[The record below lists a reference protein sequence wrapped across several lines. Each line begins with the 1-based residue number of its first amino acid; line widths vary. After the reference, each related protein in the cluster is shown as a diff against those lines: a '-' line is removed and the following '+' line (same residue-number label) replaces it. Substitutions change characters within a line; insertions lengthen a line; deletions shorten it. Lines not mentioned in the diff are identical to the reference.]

1 MSGAHGS
8 VGSAPVRHARALWL
22 GRRPYE
28 PIHQLQQR
36 LVEARAA
43 GAVGDTVLLV
53 EHEPVVTLGRNAA
66 ESNVLASAESLADA
80 GIALA
85 HTWRGGDVTY
95 HGPGQLVCYPILNLK
110 PDRCDV
116 RRYVRAL
123 GEAMIRLAEPFGVAA
138 GMVDGMVGV
147 WADAEAPGCWRGAEH
162 AARLTKI
169 GAIGVRLVD
178 WVSMHGFALN
188 LCVDLSAY
196 RWIVPCGIRQHP
208 VGSLASLTGSA
219 PVVAEVALGAAPVLS
234 QALGLELE
242 RVEDVSNEV
251 DFASVLGP
259 PRVGEKPD

>member
-1 MSGAHGS
+1 
-8 VGSAPVRHARALWL
+8 VGSTAAPRARALWL

-36 LVEARAA
+36 LVELRTA
-43 GAVGDTVLLV
+43 GAAGDTVLLV

-66 ESNVLASAESLADA
+66 EGNVLASPESLADA

-95 HGPGQLVCYPILNLK
+95 HGPGQLVCYPILDLK

-123 GEAMIRLAEPFGVAA
+123 GEAMIRISAELGVAA
-138 GMVDGMVGV
+138 GMVEGMVGV

-162 AARLTKI
+162 ASSLIKI
-169 GAIGVRLVD
+169 GAIGVRLVN

-208 VGSLASLTGSA
+208 VGSVASLTGA
-219 PVVAEVALGAAPVLS
+219 QPVVAEVALGAAPVLA
-234 QALGLELE
+234 QTLGLELE
-242 RVEDVSNEV
+242 RVEDLSNEV
-251 DFASVLGP
+251 DLAASVLAA
-259 PRVGEKPD
+259 